1 MLKFRD
7 EVDYKA
13 LAQLGLIEPDDPAK
27 AIELGF
33 PEHPSSKSI
42 DTLHADSE
50 PIQMLLGD
58 LLGAELPGSI
68 LQQLPAPG
76 AGKF

>member
-13 LAQLGLIEPDDPAK
+13 LAQLGLIEPEDPAK

-33 PEHPSSKSI
+33 PEHPSSKSM
-42 DTLHADSE
+42 DSLENANE

-68 LQQLPAPG
+68 MQQPPQ
-76 AGKF
+76 AGRKS

>member
-33 PEHPSSKSI
+33 PEHASSKSMVS
-42 DTLHADSE
+42 LQHADSE

-58 LLGAELPGSI
+58 LLGAELPGSVM
-68 LQQLPAPG
+68 QQIPG
-76 AGKF
+76 GK